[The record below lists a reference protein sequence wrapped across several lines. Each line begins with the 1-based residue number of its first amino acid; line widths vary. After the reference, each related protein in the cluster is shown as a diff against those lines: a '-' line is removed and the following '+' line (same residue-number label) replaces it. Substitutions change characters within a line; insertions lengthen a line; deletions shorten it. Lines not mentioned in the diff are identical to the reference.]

1 MHNLK
6 DLRKNINIYKKKLL
20 DRNFDLN
27 VELLN
32 NLDDDNRKLISQKEN
47 LEQKKSKIEGY
58 TTKVFLHEW
67 DHLQGVTFKDRV
79 SKMKWDMAKK
89 KAIKL
94 RKKYA

>member
-27 VELLN
+27 IQLFN

-47 LEQKKSKIEGY
+47 LEQE
-58 TTKVFLHEW
+58 
-67 DHLQGVTFKDRV
+67 
-79 SKMKWDMAKK
+79 KK
-89 KAIKL
+89 KN
-94 RKKYA
+94 

>member
-1 MHNLK
+1 MILAFS
-6 DLRKNINIYKKKLL
+6 YL
-20 DRNFDLN
+20 DVFSKEILATWYD
-27 VELLN
+27 
-32 NLDDDNRKLISQKEN
+32 EN

>member
-47 LEQKKSKIEGY
+47 LEQEKKLLSKFKESSNFDKSK
-58 TTKVFLHEW
+58 KFLIYS
-67 DHLQGVTFKDRV
+67 FF
-79 SKMKWDMAKK
+79 AKEFST
-89 KAIKL
+89 L
-94 RKKYA
+94 